1 MFDVQFTLGILTGE
15 NQIIVDSNF
24 VVNLN
29 ILIDLIYS
37 FQYIICASYL
47 RWIYNLW
54 PLEYEVKGIFLEFL

>member
-1 MFDVQFTLGILTGE
+1 MFEVQFTLGILTGE
-15 NQIIVDSNF
+15 NQIIIDSNF

-37 FQYIICASYL
+37 FQYIICAPNL

-54 PLEYEVKGIFLEFL
+54 PLEYEVKGIFLEV